1 MENTKSDLMKNLE
14 QIIEEDLQIIYQA
27 QSQDGKEYFKN
38 ELKKHLEAYVEA
50 TTNWADVL

>member
-14 QIIEEDLQIIYQA
+14 KIIEADLKII
-27 QSQDGKEYFKN
+27 SQTQEEQNKEYFRK

-50 TTNWADVL
+50 TINWAEVL

>member
-14 QIIEEDLQIIYQA
+14 QIIEEDLQVIYQA
-27 QSQDGKEYFKN
+27 QSEDGKEYFKN

-50 TTNWADVL
+50 TTNWAEVL